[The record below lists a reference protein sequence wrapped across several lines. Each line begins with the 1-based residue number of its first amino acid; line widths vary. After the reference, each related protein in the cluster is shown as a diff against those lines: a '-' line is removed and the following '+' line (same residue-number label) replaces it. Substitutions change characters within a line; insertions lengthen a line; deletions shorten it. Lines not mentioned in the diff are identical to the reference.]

1 MNRLGLTGF
10 GVVSQNLYAQH
21 KTKLKSR
28 TPITP
33 CQRERE
39 KGEPLFPNKMK
50 DLTYSTEDEVASRS
64 GRANL
69 NTKQHFVRDVLVDN
83 RGLIFGFCELV
94 DNVKMF

>member
-1 MNRLGLTGF
+1 M
-10 GVVSQNLYAQH
+10 SE
-21 KTKLKSR
+21 
-28 TPITP
+28 
-33 CQRERE
+33 RERE

-94 DNVKMF
+94 DNLKMF

>member
-1 MNRLGLTGF
+1 MNHPSLTGF
-10 GVVSQNLYAQH
+10 GVVGQNLCAQH

-39 KGEPLFPNKMK
+39 GEPLFPKKMQ

-69 NTKQHFVRDVLVDN
+69 NTEQHFVRDVIVD
-83 RGLIFGFCELV
+83 IFA
-94 DNVKMF
+94 